1 MFTVATSGLWV
12 LPLFLNFQ
20 ILHKQDASAYNKE
33 TKDLRVPTEG
43 ISAPLRL
50 HPESGCA
57 GQAEA
62 VPLLP
67 QVPHFK
73 LHS

>member
-12 LPLFLNFQ
+12 LPLFLNLQ

-43 ISAPLRL
+43 ISAPL
-50 HPESGCA
+50 
-57 GQAEA
+57 
-62 VPLLP
+62 
-67 QVPHFK
+67 
-73 LHS
+73 